1 MDRRS
6 NIPRGESR
14 LMMSC
19 ARATPK
25 TVQKIATQRCHVK
38 GFRNVNAPAEA
49 RLGSQLP
56 QLAAVPVS
64 LPDTAVPVSLV
75 DAVA

>member
-1 MDRRS
+1 M
-6 NIPRGESR
+6 I
-14 LMMSC
+14 SC

-49 RLGSQLP
+49 RLGSQHP
-56 QLAAVPVS
+56 QIADVPVS
-64 LPDTAVPVSLV
+64 LPDTAVPMSFV
-75 DAVA
+75 DAIAQ